1 MIFFGYHYFWYWY
14 YFVYS
19 FWLYFKNDY
28 KNVKYFIFEVF
39 KTNLVAVKNRNKI
52 RRSRIFRLNW
62 FLTLQNL
69 RLLEFMTKYFVLSFC
84 ALWSTLLTSVTNHL
98 TKMFGNWETE
108 WTWKGVHLKSLHP
121 NNDDFLQKLGTGGA
135 MNCLSWKNL
144 VILFQ
149 NSEPFF

>member
-1 MIFFGYHYFWYWY
+1 M
-14 YFVYS
+14 
-19 FWLYFKNDY
+19 
-28 KNVKYFIFEVF
+28 
-39 KTNLVAVKNRNKI
+39 KNRNKI
-52 RRSRIFRLNW
+52 GRSRIFKRNW

-121 NNDDFLQKLGTGGA
+121 NTDDFLQKLGTGGA
-135 MNCLSWKNL
+135 MNCLSWKKSL
-144 VILFQ
+144 QFSEKLTSFLRSILFVQ
-149 NSEPFF
+149 YHFWYHKNWEKEML